1 MQVIATI
8 AILPR
13 TMPAMAPE
21 ERLAEFEDGLG
32 DIFGIPVSDVVSE
45 GYPSPGLN
53 MSVEFSA

>member
-1 MQVIATI
+1 MQVKAII

-21 ERLAEFEDGLG
+21 ERCAESEDGLG
-32 DIFGIPVSDVVSE
+32 DDVGISVTEVVSE

-53 MSVEFSA
+53 MNVEFSA